1 MYAFCVAPS
10 FNACCLLQVL
20 VSHDFRLISQVAQ
33 EIWVVGNNTVS
44 KWPGSIEEY
53 KEHLKATH
61 AALVDSKPEM
71 TER

>member
-1 MYAFCVAPS
+1 MSIIEDLATV
-10 FNACCLLQVL
+10 
-20 VSHDFRLISQVAQ
+20 QVAE
-33 EIWVVGNNTVS
+33 EIWVVGNNIVS
-44 KWPGSIEEY
+44 KWQGTIEEY

>member
-1 MYAFCVAPS
+1 MSAMSVAS
-10 FNACCLLQVL
+10 LAVSWLLQVL
-20 VSHDFRLISQVAQ
+20 VSHDFRLISQVAE

>member
-1 MYAFCVAPS
+1 M
-10 FNACCLLQVL
+10 
-20 VSHDFRLISQVAQ
+20 QVAE
-33 EIWVVGNNTVS
+33 EIWVVGDNTVS

-61 AALVDSKPEM
+61 AALVDKPEM

>member
-1 MYAFCVAPS
+1 MLSCEGLEQRLSGFCLAW
-10 FNACCLLQVL
+10 
-20 VSHDFRLISQVAQ
+20 QVAQ

-44 KWPGSIEEY
+44 KWQGTIEEY

-61 AALVDSKPEM
+61 EALHQKETM